1 MDKQQLE
8 QQIDQF
14 INNEMSPAE
23 RRDFSQK
30 LETDKNL
37 KQQVK
42 LRMLLIEG
50 ELIRAEKEAR
60 TAMEASKGGY
70 IRPWITTVACVVFVL
85 VGIGLYV
92 GNSYRYTPQ
101 EIYAAYYEV
110 PIIERARGEGLADEI
125 ALYNQ
130 QIINAYEK
138 QQYKVIAELYQKKN
152 LFDMLDTFP
161 VSTQLYISI
170 AFMEQ
175 KKEQEAI
182 PLLLSLIDTQYK
194 EEAEWLL
201 LCCYMKTNDRNKALQ
216 MVERIK
222 DNNGIYMQ
230 KTTFIEQLLK
240 EKKWF

>member
-1 MDKQQLE
+1 M
-8 QQIDQF
+8 
-14 INNEMSPAE
+14 
-23 RRDFSQK
+23 
-30 LETDKNL
+30 
-37 KQQVK
+37 
-42 LRMLLIEG
+42 
-50 ELIRAEKEAR
+50 
-60 TAMEASKGGY
+60 
-70 IRPWITTVACVVFVL
+70 
-85 VGIGLYV
+85 
-92 GNSYRYTPQ
+92 
-101 EIYAAYYEV
+101 
-110 PIIERARGEGLADEI
+110 ADEV

-152 LFDMLDTFP
+152 LSDLLDAFP

-182 PLLLSLIDTQYK
+182 PLLLSLTDTQYK

-216 MVERIK
+216 WVEKIK
-222 DNNGIYMQ
+222 NNNGIYVK